1 MRIKA
6 VLRDSEILQMEA
18 GSKERINA
26 AAKKNID
33 RVVNLPSLLKVM
45 GLTPEDR
52 CKMLEQLKDS
62 GIKIWLLTDSNQHLI
77 FIGNK
82 SVEEFA
88 GYQWQ

>member
-18 GSKERINA
+18 GSDERINA

-45 GLTPEDR
+45 GLTPDDR
-52 CKMLEQLKDS
+52 CKMLENLRNS
-62 GIKIWLLTDSNQHLI
+62 GIQIWLLNDANQHLI
-77 FIGNK
+77 FLGEMK
-82 SVEEFA
+82 DEEFE

>member
-52 CKMLEQLKDS
+52 CKMLEQLKNS